1 METRDSLTGVLREI
15 RQGTVASCYLL
26 LGDEEFLI
34 QDALQKIVNELVPE
48 SDREWSLFILDG
60 EQETPSRILEQLNTP
75 ALIPGRKVVIV
86 RNTRLFQSSATTPQL
101 IQKVRELMDRSP
113 AQAVQAFSQFLTISG
128 LQANDLKDGGW
139 KNLSADEWIRFAGAD
154 AARDLSSWLPRL
166 LEMCER
172 IGVTASSSAD
182 GAGRLEDFFR
192 AGLPDD
198 VCLILTAPAAD
209 RRMRLFKIISEKSRV
224 LTFAQ
229 VKGETRQKQSL
240 ARSVEDLLAGT
251 GKRMAGDALLAVG
264 RKTGFQLRESLKMVE
279 KLIAYTGERAII
291 EARDVEEAVGKT
303 KEDTVFD
310 LTTALAARDL
320 SQCLLTLDEL
330 FLRGEAP
337 VFILSMVA
345 REIRNLR
352 GAALF
357 LRSGQL
363 PPAYRADMEYHDFQ
377 RAVYPALRAG
387 AGSAPPEGGFRS
399 QHPYVIYLA
408 LRNARSFSDSDLN
421 AWIAELA
428 AMDLALKSTARN
440 PRHMLER
447 FLIRV
452 CSR

>member
-26 LGDEEFLI
+26 LGDEEFLV
-34 QDALQKIVNELVPE
+34 QDALQKIVNDLVPE

-75 ALIPGRKVVIV
+75 ALITGRKVVIV

-128 LQANDLKDGGW
+128 LQTNDLKDGGW
-139 KNLSADEWIRFAGAD
+139 KNLSTDEWIRFAGAD

-166 LEMCER
+166 LDMCER
-172 IGVTASSSAD
+172 IGMTASSSAD

-192 AGLPDD
+192 AGLPGD

-224 LTFAQ
+224 LTFTQ
-229 VKGETRQKQSL
+229 VKGETKQKQSL
-240 ARSVEDLLAGT
+240 ARSVEDLLAGS
-251 GKRMAGDALLAVG
+251 AGDALLAVG

-279 KLIAYTGERAII
+279 KLIAYSGERAVI

-352 GAALF
+352 DAALL

-363 PPAYRADMEYHDFQ
+363 APAYRVEMEYHDFQ
-377 RAVYPALRAG
+377 RAVYPALRTG
-387 AGSAPPEGGFRS
+387 AASSRQEGGFRS

-408 LRNARSFSDSDLN
+408 LRNARSFINSDLN
-421 AWIAELA
+421 AWIGELA

>member
-1 METRDSLTGVLREI
+1 METRDSLTGILREI
-15 RQGTVASCYLL
+15 RQGVVASCYLL
-26 LGDEEFLI
+26 LGEEEFLL
-34 QDALQKIVNELVPE
+34 QDALQKIIDTLVPE

-60 EQETPSRILEQLNTP
+60 DQETPGRLLDHLNTP
-75 ALIPGRKVVIV
+75 SLIPGRKVVVV
-86 RNTRLFQSSATTPQL
+86 RNTRLFQSAATASQIL
-101 IQKVRELMDRSP
+101 QRARELMDRSP
-113 AQAVQAFSQFLTISG
+113 AQAAQSFSQFLAVSG
-128 LQANDLKDGGW
+128 LQMEDLKDGGW
-139 KNLSADEWIRFAGAD
+139 KNLPGEEWVRMAGAE
-154 AARDLSSWLPRL
+154 AARELPSWLPRL

-172 IGVTASSSAD
+172 TGMSTSASAD

-192 AGLPDD
+192 AGLPED

-224 LTFAQ
+224 LTFAS
-229 VKGETRQKQSL
+229 VKGEARQRQSL
-240 ARSVEDLLAGT
+240 AKSVEDLLTGT
-251 GKRMAGDALLAVG
+251 GKKLTGDALLAVG

-279 KLIAYTGERAII
+279 KLIAYVGDRAVI
-291 EARDVEEAVGKT
+291 EAGDVEEAVGKT

-320 SQCLLTLDEL
+320 SRCLLTLDEL

-352 GAALF
+352 HAAALI
-357 LRSGQL
+357 RSGKL
-363 PPAYRADMEYHDFQ
+363 PSAYRAEMEFHDFQ

-387 AGSAPPEGGFRS
+387 DASSAQEAGIRS

-408 LRNARSFSDSDLN
+408 LRNARSFSVGDLEGWISD
-421 AWIAELA
+421 LA
-428 AMDLALKSTARN
+428 AMDLSLKSTACS